1 MRVLIVEDDDLRR
14 YKTRRLLERHG
25 CTVLEAATGEQA
37 VALLCAAPAPLVVL
51 VDYLLPEMQGYRL
64 LRQIEVDP
72 ELAERHLFL
81 VMSAHPA
88 LVELPLPHLGGRWM
102 RLLRKPFD
110 IAGFRTAVA
119 LASRRPDRR
128 GVPAPCAD
136 SGELHALPPTRRL
149 RR

>member
-14 YKTRRLLERHG
+14 YTTRRLLQRHG

-37 VALLCAAPAPLVVL
+37 VALLRAAPAPLVVL
-51 VDYLLPEMQGYRL
+51 LDYLLPEMQDYRL
-64 LRQIEVDP
+64 LRQIETDP

-110 IAGFRTAVA
+110 IAGFRAAVA
-119 LASRRPDRR
+119 LASRRPEAGLVTAR
-128 GVPAPCAD
+128 GAD
-136 SGELHALPPTRRL
+136 AGGLHALPGGRRQ

>member
-14 YKTRRLLERHG
+14 YTTQRLLQRHG

-37 VALLCAAPAPLVVL
+37 VALLRTAPAPLVVL
-51 VDYLLPEMQGYRL
+51 LDYLLPEMQDYRL
-64 LRQIEVDP
+64 LRQIEAEP

-110 IAGFRTAVA
+110 IAGFRAAVA
-119 LASRRPDRR
+119 LASRRPEA
-128 GVPAPCAD
+128 GVITMRHAD
-136 SGELHALPPTRRL
+136 TSVPHALPSGRRL

>member
-1 MRVLIVEDDDLRR
+1 MRVLIAEDDDLRR
-14 YKTRRLLERHG
+14 FKTRRLLQRHG

-37 VALLCAAPAPLVVL
+37 VELLRAAPAPLVVL
-51 VDYLLPEMQGYRL
+51 LDYLLPEMQDYRL
-64 LRQIEVDP
+64 LHQIEADP

-110 IAGFRTAVA
+110 IAGFRAAVA
-119 LASRRPDRR
+119 LASRRPKAEVVSLHR
-128 GVPAPCAD
+128 AD
-136 SGELHALPPTRRL
+136 TSGQQAASAGRQTRR
-149 RR
+149 